1 MAGIVSRRP
10 AAGAATGVIIGALGV
25 LLLGVDAS
33 PAAGRGT
40 AAVLFK
46 VAGYFFL
53 FVSVMA
59 FLGAIASYRR
69 ARASRSGPVRPAKKA
84 DPSIMIVDDD
94 VAILDVLQQSLD
106 MEGYACQVFTRGE
119 DALAALERKPADVL
133 LTDIVMPGMRGLELV
148 GRAKLIHPPL
158 IAIVMTG
165 FAEEFSYDEAVR
177 AGAADFIKKPFTT
190 QELLVRVKQGRLQ
203 EHLKEI
209 AITDELTGLT
219 NRRGF
224 FAFTQ
229 QQMKHARRSGERMVL
244 IFADVDGLKSINDT
258 FGHAVGDRALVDAAH
273 ILRETFRDSDI
284 IARMGG
290 DEFAVILDDALESG
304 VAAVQ
309 DRLAKHLAEYNSR
322 RGGSFRLEVSVGR
335 AVFDAASPVSVDE
348 LVREADKR
356 MYEEKQRKKGSG
368 RPA

>member
-10 AAGAATGVIIGALGV
+10 IAGVAAGVIIGALGV
-25 LLLGVDAS
+25 LLVGIDVS
-33 PAAGRGT
+33 PDAGRGI
-40 AAVLFK
+40 AGVLFK
-46 VAGYFFL
+46 VAGAFFL
-53 FVSVMA
+53 FVAVIA
-59 FLGAIASYRR
+59 FIGAVVSYRR
-69 ARASRSGPVRPAKKA
+69 ARDSRRLPIQPVKKA

-94 VAILDVLQQSLD
+94 SAILDVLQQSLD
-106 MEGYACQVFTRGE
+106 IEGYSCQVFSRGE
-119 DALAALERKPADVL
+119 DALAALERKPVDVL

-148 GRAKLIHPPL
+148 DRAKLIHPPL

-190 QELLVRVKQGRLQ
+190 QELLVRIKQGRLQ

-209 AITDELTGLT
+209 AITDELTGLM

-229 QQMKHARRSGERMVL
+229 QQMKHARRSGQRMVL
-244 IFADVDGLKSINDT
+244 IFADVDGLKAVNDT
-258 FGHAVGDRALVDAAH
+258 FGHAVGDRALADAARV
-273 ILRETFRDSDI
+273 LRETFRDSDI

-309 DRLAKHLAEYNSR
+309 DRLAQHLAEYNSR
-322 RGGSFRLEVSVGR
+322 RGGSFRLEMSVGR
-335 AVFDAASPVSVDE
+335 AVFDAARPVSVDE
-348 LVREADKR
+348 LVREADQR
-356 MYEEKQRKKGSG
+356 MYEEKQRKKGAGS
-368 RPA
+368 RA